1 MFIISEIGKIKRL
14 YNFLSFFDFFIDF
27 FARWLTTLIGLA
39 GVFSKLAAKPFG
51 TTGGDF
57 ETGGR
62 RGSTIGLAMATIGDG
77 TIGRGGAS
85 SVAWILGRLARGTL
99 DDIRNHGKPLPGT
112 SNCSERTAAWNARL
126 TRRALPRLFFLRIIS
141 EAARA
146 YSCVWPLSC
155 TAWRKTIACCG

>member
-1 MFIISEIGKIKRL
+1 MLNTATAGL
-14 YNFLSFFDFFIDF
+14 AGGLTNFRNTGFVFTDFFIDF

-85 SVAWILGRLARGTL
+85 SVA
-99 DDIRNHGKPLPGT
+99 
-112 SNCSERTAAWNARL
+112 
-126 TRRALPRLFFLRIIS
+126 
-141 EAARA
+141 
-146 YSCVWPLSC
+146 
-155 TAWRKTIACCG
+155 